1 MALVERRSSRDC
13 IEEDTLFA
21 EFELAGIIGDEL
33 ASHLPEHLWVV
44 FEIARVIESKDT
56 QLGRTLAP
64 ILTRVQ
70 SDPSREHAPPIPTV
84 AAEEYEA
91 DLIRHF
97 HELPQIYPYQFLLPE
112 EVFFQ
117 RLAERSLWLPRP
129 VPPRMYR
136 FPTASDT
143 FAPDPRKQKVYVLF
157 DVSRSMNSHWR
168 IALAKA
174 IAIVFL
180 RQNMRQLGTIYL
192 RTFAEHVGERTTA
205 SDVPSFR
212 QLLRTVL
219 RLEATGRGTN
229 MQEAI
234 EVAIADINGTHTLS
248 DAEIL
253 LITDGAAHLDLERL
267 KTLMGSNIRIHAIK
281 IGNERIAPDP
291 TMVEYYARK
300 IGTAD
305 ARRLLEL
312 QDRRRA
318 LEHELQYASTAAR
331 RTMIAHDLSVLDR
344 MIAGLAEGVAVY
356 ATEHFG
362 SDIEQ
367 LCSIFV
373 QVDDIDPAEV
383 FRLSREREQEL
394 VQLARALLDEFA
406 RARRTEDADRMAA
419 LIEHLRTILQFN
431 QQAAELQELAATM
444 EQTLGDFFRQLQM
457 GDIEMEPTLHAPM
470 LEHVRIALRRSR
482 RRIALAQVLRLLWRR
497 LVRWLRRQRKL
508 RVARILLRRW
518 RRR

>member
-1 MALVERRSSRDC
+1 
-13 IEEDTLFA
+13 
-21 EFELAGIIGDEL
+21 
-33 ASHLPEHLWVV
+33 
-44 FEIARVIESKDT
+44 
-56 QLGRTLAP
+56 
-64 ILTRVQ
+64 
-70 SDPSREHAPPIPTV
+70 
-84 AAEEYEA
+84 
-91 DLIRHF
+91 
-97 HELPQIYPYQFLLPE
+97 
-112 EVFFQ
+112 
-117 RLAERSLWLPRP
+117 
-129 VPPRMYR
+129 
-136 FPTASDT
+136 
-143 FAPDPRKQKVYVLF
+143 
-157 DVSRSMNSHWR
+157 
-168 IALAKA
+168 
-174 IAIVFL
+174 
-180 RQNMRQLGTIYL
+180 
-192 RTFAEHVGERTTA
+192 
-205 SDVPSFR
+205 
-212 QLLRTVL
+212 
-219 RLEATGRGTN
+219 
-229 MQEAI
+229 
-234 EVAIADINGTHTLS
+234 
-248 DAEIL
+248 
-253 LITDGAAHLDLERL
+253 
-267 KTLMGSNIRIHAIK
+267 MGSNIRIHAIK